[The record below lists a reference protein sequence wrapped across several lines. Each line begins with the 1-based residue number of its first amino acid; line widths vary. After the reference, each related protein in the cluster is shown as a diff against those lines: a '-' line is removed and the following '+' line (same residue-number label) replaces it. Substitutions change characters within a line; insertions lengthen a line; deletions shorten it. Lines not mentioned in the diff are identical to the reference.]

1 MDVCDADTVGDDVVI
16 PGEAVSVP
24 YRLEAT
30 HIQRSRLLRTP
41 LYPGLQKIPAHVI
54 LMIPHK

>member
-1 MDVCDADTVGDDVVI
+1 MGWRLTQTPYKDVCGACEKPDLDRNIWLCST
-16 PGEAVSVP
+16 
-24 YRLEAT
+24 
-30 HIQRSRLLRTP
+30 